1 MVEEDYVKKTLLLGI
16 IIIFAV
22 LSFFIAKPF
31 LITITSSMVLAY
43 IFNPIYHKLK
53 KILKSPNLSAGIIS
67 SIIFI
72 LIFLPVWFL
81 IPLLVRQTFAIY
93 TSIQNIDFVA
103 PLRQIAPQFFTSPE
117 FTRDFTVSI
126 NGLVI
131 KLANS
136 IMARFESI
144 ITELPMIITQLVI
157 LLFVFF
163 FTLRDGD
170 KIVNFLRE
178 MSPFNEETEKK
189 FTKHFTDI
197 TKSVIYGMIIV
208 GTIQGIVAGIGFYAF
223 NIPQA
228 LFLTIIA
235 IFFGI
240 LPVLGPFIL
249 WLPIG
254 IGMLMAGKIGI
265 GITFV
270 LYNLLTTIF
279 ISFIIGPK
287 IVQKRTGMPQVI
299 ALIGMLGGGYLFGII
314 GLVTGPL
321 ILGYLLLFL
330 DFYRNK
336 KLHELFGL
344 SK

>member
-1 MVEEDYVKKTLLLGI
+1 MADEDYVKKTLLLGI
-16 IIIFAV
+16 ILAFAT
-22 LSFFIAKPF
+22 LSFFIARPF
-31 LITITSSMVLAY
+31 LMTIVSSMVLAY
-43 IFNPIYHKLK
+43 IFNPVYQKLK
-53 KILKSPNLSAGIIS
+53 KILRSPNISAGIIS
-67 SIIFI
+67 SVIFI
-72 LIFLPVWFL
+72 LISLPVWFL
-81 IPLLVRQTFAIY
+81 TPPLVRQTFTIY

-103 PLRQIAPQFFTSPE
+103 PLKQIAPQFFTSPE

-131 KLANS
+131 KLADS

-144 ITELPMIITQLVI
+144 ITELPMIITQLII

-163 FTLRDGD
+163 FTLRDGEI
-170 KIVNFLRE
+170 IVKFLRE
-178 MSPFNEETEKK
+178 MSPFNEETEKR
-189 FTKHFTDI
+189 FIKHFNDI

-208 GTIQGIVAGIGFYAF
+208 GTIQGVAAGIGFYAF
-223 NIPQA
+223 SIPQS

-235 IFFGI
+235 ILFGI

-254 IGMLMAGKIGI
+254 IGMLMTGKIGI
-265 GITFV
+265 GTTFI

-279 ISFIIGPK
+279 INFIIGPK

-314 GLVTGPL
+314 GLIVGPL

-330 DFYRNK
+330 EFYRNK